1 LVSDDPVVHQPT
13 HDAQYVIV
21 EEELWGENGWLEGHC
36 EKVAMRAPVRHMAA
50 VEIGEQTR
58 PERLP
63 ARLDERRREV
73 VSEDAKALF
82 SDLTELF
89 VN

>member
-1 LVSDDPVVHQPT
+1 
-13 HDAQYVIV
+13 
-21 EEELWGENGWLEGHC
+21 LWGENGWLEGHG
-36 EKVAMRAPVRHMAA
+36 EKVAMWAPVRRMAA
-50 VEIGEQTR
+50 VEIREQTR

-63 ARLDERRREV
+63 ARLHERRREV

-82 SDLTELF
+82 SDLTDLF